1 MCAMSSG
8 AGDSDL
14 LELPLNRGRKRVIG
28 TLELGPRGPTIVT
41 ETGDHWVLDIQ
52 DSASSLLGRQV
63 TVEGS
68 LTGYDRLRVDWMG
81 ET

>member
-1 MCAMSSG
+1 MCVTSLST
-8 AGDSDL
+8 GDSNP
-14 LELPLNRGRKRVIG
+14 LELPLNRGRKRVSG

-52 DSASSLLGRQV
+52 DSGSSLLGRQV

-68 LTGYDRLRVDWMG
+68 LAGYDRLRVDWMG
-81 ET
+81 EA